1 MEEVKVTL
9 FLERSTKNK
18 HLYKKEEDS
27 KGPLDNV
34 YVNKDA
40 ITGDAP
46 ESIVVTISEDQIMP
60 SKATLVLSCTRIKN
74 I

>member
-1 MEEVKVTL
+1 MDQVKVTL

-27 KGPLDNV
+27 KGPIDNI
-34 YVNKDA
+34 YLNKDV

-46 ESIVVTISEDQIMP
+46 ESVVVTISED
-60 SKATLVLSCTRIKN
+60 
-74 I
+74 

>member
-46 ESIVVTISEDQIMP
+46 ESIVVTISE
-60 SKATLVLSCTRIKN
+60 N
-74 I
+74 